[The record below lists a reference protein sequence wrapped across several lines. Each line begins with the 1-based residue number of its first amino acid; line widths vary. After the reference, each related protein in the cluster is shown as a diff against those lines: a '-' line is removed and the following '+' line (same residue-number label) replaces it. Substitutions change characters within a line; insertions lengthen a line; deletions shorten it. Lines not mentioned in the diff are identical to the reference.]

1 MHGIAMKVAVVTVIK
16 NEASD
21 LAAWLAWYNTI
32 GVDTIILFED
42 GSDDHTYEI
51 AKAASQCQDIRL
63 LRTDSTLR
71 SHTDRQTAAFR
82 EALARFGAKFEWMG
96 FLDGDEYL
104 HLPQDLSIKSFLA
117 RYTGANGLGFSWCS
131 YGDNGH
137 VLKPRIPPVE
147 AFTRHA
153 AIWPGYNV
161 IKSFVRPGK
170 LGQQWFDTHR
180 LDVEAPYVD
189 PAGYLLDWTEHGCV
203 ANPLDWSQAKIMQYM
218 GRSTEHLIDRVRRR
232 QDLRMLSS
240 EQLGCG
246 GKNEVE
252 DLSPLDHLPAIYR
265 HILRIDREVLKAF
278 LTRCRQAA
286 FSFKRKP
293 GLRET
298 FAQSLAPLRRRLL
311 SAIGTAPAVAA
322 LVAPTSAD
330 FHWIVSPFGT
340 VLCADGTTGELLHAT
355 PDAIKLTG
363 CHPVFAMKPLAGADI
378 IFIISSRSE
387 IPLRIARSI
396 EPGIRGDILR
406 EHRIGDILSYQAV
419 PVEGEDGGRFSLRH
433 PRTGRFMTARLPEAQ
448 NPEGTGGIYVTQ
460 EVALDWE
467 RFSLAKFHGLLGASP
482 QPEIVAELASI
493 PPEILT
499 SEGLFAWVTRGTSP
513 SPAVFAALLTF
524 LPYRDQLAFTKAAP
538 DAALPDWMLYH

>member
-32 GVDTIILFED
+32 GIDTIILFDDE
-42 GSDDHTYEI
+42 SDDHSYEI

-63 LRTDSTLR
+63 LRTDSTLPSR
-71 SHTDRQTAAFR
+71 MDRQSAAFR
-82 EALARFGAKFEWMG
+82 EALARYGAKFEWMG

-104 HLPQDLSIKSFLA
+104 HLPQDPSIKSFLA
-117 RYTGANGLGFSWCS
+117 RYAAANGLGFSWCS
-131 YGDNGH
+131 YGNNGH

-161 IKSFVRPGK
+161 IKSFVRPSK
-170 LGQQWFDTHR
+170 LGQQWFDMHR

-189 PAGYLLDWTEHGCV
+189 PAGYHLDWTEHGCV
-203 ANPLDWSQAKIMQYM
+203 ANPMDWSQAKIMQYG

-232 QDLRMLSS
+232 PDLRMLSDQ
-240 EQLGCG
+240 ELACG
-246 GKNEVE
+246 GTNDVE
-252 DLSPLDHLPAIYR
+252 DLTPLDYLPAIYQ

-286 FSFKRKP
+286 FSFSRKP

-298 FAQSLAPLRRRLL
+298 FARSLASLRRRLL
-311 SAIGTAPAVAA
+311 SAIGTAP
-322 LVAPTSAD
+322 VAPPIASTSAD

-340 VLCADGTTGELLHAT
+340 VLCADGITGEMLHAT
-355 PDAIKLTG
+355 PDTIKLAG
-363 CHPVFAMKPLAGADI
+363 CHPVFAMRPLAGAEI
-378 IFIISSRSE
+378 IFLISSRSE
-387 IPLRIARSI
+387 IPLRLAR
-396 EPGIRGDILR
+396 PADPRIRGDILR
-406 EHRIGDILSYQAV
+406 EHRIGAILSYQAV
-419 PVEGEDGGRFSLRH
+419 PVEGEDGKRFSLRH
-433 PRTGRFMTARLPEAQ
+433 PRTGRFVTAWPPMADE
-448 NPEGTGGIYVTQ
+448 PEGIGGVFVTR
-460 EVALDWE
+460 ETALDWE
-467 RFSLAKFHGLLGASP
+467 RFSLAKVHGLLGASP
-482 QPEIVAELASI
+482 QPEIVAELASL
-493 PPEILT
+493 PPEVLT
-499 SEGLFAWVTRGTSP
+499 PEGLFAWVTRGTPP

-524 LPYRDQLAFTKAAP
+524 LSYRDQLAFMKAAP